1 MRVVAVFDVT
11 FDEDHDLRC
20 GVPYLFKY
28 ERLVQEELYVPFVCS
43 PNYLS
48 SEVTIAGLKR
58 SLHLFCEKP
67 PGCDL
72 ADLTKDLE
80 LE

>member
-20 GVPYLFKY
+20 GVRYLFKY
-28 ERLVQEELYVPFVCS
+28 ERMVQEKLYVLFVCS

-48 SEVTIAGLKR
+48 SEFTIAGLKR

-67 PGCDL
+67 PGRDPS
-72 ADLTKDLE
+72 D
-80 LE
+80 